1 MLRPEENEL
10 ITRTGP
16 GTPMGEWF
24 RRFWLPV
31 MLAEEIP
38 VADCPPVRVTVLG
51 EHLIAFRDSSGKIG
65 LLDRY
70 CAHRRADL
78 FFGRNEECGLRC
90 VYHGWK
96 YDVEGACVD
105 MPSEPPESNFKDKIK
120 LKAYPC
126 QERAGII
133 WAYLGPNEL
142 TPEMPQLEWT
152 RVPENHRY
160 VAKVLLEANWL
171 QHLEG
176 DLDSVHTRFLHRFHS
191 SKALRQNI
199 GTAEPSRLSGNAIDH
214 RWRGES
220 FLTINV
226 KDTAYGLM
234 VAFKKSATDDS
245 DLWHINHWLMPA
257 YSMVAG
263 GGPGQ
268 TLRSNI
274 RIPLDD
280 QHTISFR
287 IRWNPDRPLNDQEL
301 NEYRFGTSFEQT
313 KDSTFIPKR
322 MMTNDFLMNRE
333 LQRSWNFTGISGN
346 PAQDQAV
353 TCSMG
358 GITDRSQEHLGTS
371 DTAIIALRRRLLN
384 GVKDLQQGKNPSATC
399 DGKAYDVRPGDV
411 VLKKGKSF
419 SDELTNLLTAKL

>member
-1 MLRPEENEL
+1 
-10 ITRTGP
+10 
-16 GTPMGEWF
+16 MGEWF

-51 EHLIAFRDSSGKIG
+51 EHLIAFRDSQGKIG

-105 MPSEPPESNFKDKIK
+105 MPSEPAESNFKEKIK

-126 QERAGII
+126 QERAGLI
-133 WAYLGPNEL
+133 WAYLGPSEL
-142 TPEMPQLEWT
+142 MPEMPQLEWT
-152 RVPENHRY
+152 RVPETHRY
-160 VAKVLLEANWL
+160 VAKAFLEANWL

-176 DLDSVHTRFLHRFHS
+176 DIDSVHTHFLHRFHNAEARRKDIS
-191 SKALRQNI
+191 VV
-199 GTAEPSRLSGNAIDH
+199 EPSRLLGSALNY
-214 RWRGES
+214 RWQGEP
-220 FLTINV
+220 FFNITTT
-226 KDTAYGLM
+226 DTAYGLM
-234 VAFKKSATDDS
+234 VGFRKSATEDS
-245 DLWHINHWLMPA
+245 YLWHINHWLMPA

-268 TLRSNI
+268 TLRANL
-274 RIPLDD
+274 RIPMDN

-287 IRWNPDRPLNDQEL
+287 VRWNPDRPLTDSEI
-301 NEYRFGTSFEQT
+301 NEYSFGSSFEQ
-313 KDSTFIPKR
+313 KKLNSYFPKR
-322 MMTNDFLMNRE
+322 ALENDFLIDRE

-358 GITDRSQEHLGTS
+358 PITDRSQEHLASS
-371 DTAIIALRRRLLN
+371 DAAIIALRRRLLTA
-384 GVKDLQQGKNPSATC
+384 VRELQGGKGPYA
-399 DGKAYDVRPGDV
+399 AYHGEIYKVRPGDV
-411 VLKKGKSF
+411 MWKKEEPLD
-419 SDELTNLLTAKL
+419 DEFRKLIAARV